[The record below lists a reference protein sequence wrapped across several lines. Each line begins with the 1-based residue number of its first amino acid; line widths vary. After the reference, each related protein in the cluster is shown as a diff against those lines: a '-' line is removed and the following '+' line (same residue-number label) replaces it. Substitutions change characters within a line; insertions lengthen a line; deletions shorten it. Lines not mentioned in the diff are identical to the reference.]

1 MERKFNNDDFER
13 SLKEHA
19 DQYRMYP
26 SDKVWKAIAR
36 SLNNRRRWFGLG
48 ATLLLVSGAFVT
60 LVMMNSSDQNKG
72 PLSLQQTTTKAKNNT
87 TNSQDQIGSLKKS
100 HPLTEPRGQDAV
112 VKSSIITLKPIQS
125 IVTAEPLLETIP
137 FTKDGIITKDYS
149 QKTIFNM
156 VTPVSENISNLDVN
170 NDFETMAEPV
180 ASNHSDAADQDFYI
194 RGISGTNKPIPEER
208 KLSSYNAIYPWTI
221 ESVLNSFRK
230 PKKKISLQLYFTP
243 TISYRKLSENKSYQQ
258 QAPSSPNVPYT
269 SSYANFYDINKAVTH
284 KPDIGLELGMSVR
297 YPITNGIKVKAG
309 LQFNINRYEIKAFD
323 YPDEMTTIA
332 LNSGGRQR
340 DSVKAVSS
348 YRNFSGNKADWLQN
362 YYFQISTPVGIE
374 VKLVGDEKVQ
384 FGIASTIQPTYML
397 GDRAYLIT
405 TDYKNYAEVPWL
417 MRRWN
422 INTSLETY
430 VTYST
435 GKLNWQ
441 VGPQVRYQLLS
452 SFITKYPVKENL
464 FDFGLKVG
472 ISINNQ

>member
-1 MERKFNNDDFER
+1 MERNFNNEDFER

-26 SDKVWKAIAR
+26 SEKVWKGISR
-36 SLNNRRRWFGLG
+36 SLHIRRTWFGLG
-48 ATLLLVSGAFVT
+48 AILLLLSGAFVT
-60 LVMMNSSDQNKG
+60 LVMMNTSVQNKG
-72 PLSLQQTTTKAKNNT
+72 PLTVQQPALKTNT
-87 TNSQDQIGSLKKS
+87 NNSQNPVGS
-100 HPLTEPRGQDAV
+100 LTEPRGQNAAG
-112 VKSSIITLKPIQS
+112 KSSIITVNPVQS
-125 IVTAEPLLETIP
+125 IESPAGILHETTPNTNNGIGSEDLL
-137 FTKDGIITKDYS
+137 
-149 QKTIFNM
+149 QKTIFNK
-156 VTPVSENISNLDVN
+156 VTPVPENKSILIVN
-170 NDFETMAEPV
+170 NEFETVQAPTV
-180 ASNHSDAADQDFYI
+180 LNNTDAADQDFYTN
-194 RGISGTNKPIPEER
+194 GISGTNKRIPEER
-208 KLSSYNAIYPWTI
+208 KLLTYTDIYPWTI

-258 QAPSSPNVPYT
+258 QAPSSPYVPYT
-269 SSYANFYDINKAVTH
+269 ATYANFYDINKAVTH
-284 KPDIGLELGMSVR
+284 KPDIGLELGLSAR
-297 YPITNGIKVKAG
+297 YPISDMIKVKAG

-332 LNSGGRQR
+332 LNSGGRYR

-374 VKLVGDEKVQ
+374 VKLVGDDKIQ
-384 FGIASTIQPTYML
+384 FGLASTIQPTYML
-397 GDRAYLIT
+397 GDRAYVIT

-417 MRRWN
+417 IRRWN
-422 INTSLETY
+422 VNTSLETF